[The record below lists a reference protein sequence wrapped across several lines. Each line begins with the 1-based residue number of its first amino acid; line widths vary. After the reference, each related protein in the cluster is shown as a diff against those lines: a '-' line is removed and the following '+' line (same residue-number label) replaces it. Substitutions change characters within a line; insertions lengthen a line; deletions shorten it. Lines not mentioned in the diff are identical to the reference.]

1 MNDME
6 KVFRT
11 NEQDES
17 EYAVYDYLKSNP
29 TVAISGISAC
39 VLVLSFLFKALI
51 YVNECRYLKYWG
63 LDKSLVDISDTNRI
77 YEYVALGV
85 LYFAMILCMRFLEV
99 SLEKLRRSVSLRWYE
114 KRCLMGIKKE
124 YRKQKRIN
132 RKNVRKNV
140 EDGRIAVI
148 IKGLEERKRIVEEG
162 KDVRKKQCGDRRI
175 KIFGTIIL
183 VVIILTLTLCL
194 FTIFYSGE
202 GAILVNFV
210 ASILLTIV
218 FSIVFY
224 ALGGSAK
231 KEKKNYML
239 LSIESKVERYQQLI
253 HLYSENKEQYPIDK
267 LQRFEVKTIFSKTKL
282 WNAMLYVLIALS
294 SIVLCVGQGDIS
306 NDNKTQFEIVECDDM
321 KYAIIYKDDAFFY
334 LKEAKI
340 CEKSNVIYIVIDNQ
354 IRMQMKDIYSKNMT
368 FEDAVRIYS
377 DGKKVDS

>member
-6 KVFRT
+6 KAFRT
-11 NEQDES
+11 NEQEES
-17 EYAVYDYLKSNP
+17 EYEVYDYLKSNP

-39 VLVLSFLFKALI
+39 VLVLSFFIKALI

-85 LYFAMILCMRFLEV
+85 LYFVMILCMRFLEV
-99 SLEKLRRSVSLRWYE
+99 SLEKLRSRVSFRWYE
-114 KRCLMGIKKE
+114 KRCRMGIKKE
-124 YRKQKRIN
+124 HKKQKRIN
-132 RKNVRKNV
+132 RKNV

-148 IKGLEERKRIVEEG
+148 IKGLEERKRIIEEV
-162 KDVRKKQCGDRRI
+162 KDVRKKQCGERRI

-202 GAILVNFV
+202 SAILGNFV
-210 ASILLTIV
+210 VSLLLTIV

-224 ALGGSAK
+224 VLGGSAK
-231 KEKKNYML
+231 KEKKNYKL
-239 LSIESKVERYQQLI
+239 LSIDSKVERYQQLI
-253 HLYSENKEQYPIDK
+253 HLYSKNKEQYPIDK

-282 WNAMLYVLIALS
+282 RNAISYVVITLC
-294 SIVLCVGQGDIS
+294 SILLFVVQGDIS
-306 NDNKTQFEIVECDDM
+306 NDSKTQFEIIECDDT

-354 IRMQMKDIYSKNMT
+354 IRMQMKDIYSKNMA